1 MLTSSHSSVRRVC
14 SPRVSILMSLIVQI
28 CLTSAS
34 GDLLWPLKRQ
44 RSDLEVQSHQRL
56 VSYHGDVNDVPS
68 SRFSSTGQVV
78 VRPIANFSVI
88 SGISGAVD
96 SMTRGLALDLAPV
109 RVNVVS
115 PGFVLTEVFSITPT
129 VIPLC

>member
-1 MLTSSHSSVRRVC
+1 
-14 SPRVSILMSLIVQI
+14 MSLILQI

-44 RSDLEVQSHQRL
+44 RSDLEVQSHQLL
-56 VSYHGDVNDVPS
+56 VSYYNKVNNVPLQH
-68 SRFSSTGQVV
+68 RSTGQVV
-78 VRPIANFSVI
+78 VRPIPNFSII

-115 PGFVLTEVFSITPT
+115 PGFVLTEVFSITP
-129 VIPLC
+129 IRILLC